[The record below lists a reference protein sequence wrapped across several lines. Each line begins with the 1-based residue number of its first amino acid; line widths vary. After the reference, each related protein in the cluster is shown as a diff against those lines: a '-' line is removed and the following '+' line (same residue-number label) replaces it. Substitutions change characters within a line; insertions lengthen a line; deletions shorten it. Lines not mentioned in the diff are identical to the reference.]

1 MKEKNTLTKE
11 RRGALREA
19 DKLQKAKLREEKK
32 TQKAILRK
40 EKIEEK
46 KKLQA
51 KKKTKMTVFRKMQET
66 FSPEEKAKINHHF
79 DDFKL
84 HCHMAKKETDFLYE
98 DIEEALLYYKN
109 EGKITLDEA
118 LHRLSNEKLGG
129 FYANPASLW
138 FALDD
143 AAKIYPF
150 SMQEGYMN
158 VFRMAM
164 NMKEDVVPEILQMA
178 LNFTIPRFPVFATTL
193 KKGFFW
199 HYLDSTKRRFTV
211 HEAKDVPCS
220 PIPIS
225 QSGSQAFR
233 VLYYKNRISVEFF
246 HILTDGT
253 GAVAFLRALVAEY
266 LRLLG
271 YEAEAD
277 ETLIDITEAPVKEE
291 IRNEF
296 AHVEKPK
303 NSTGFMDSIALQMSG
318 HHASTLPC
326 RIVHLK
332 FKSDDIKT
340 VAKRHGVTV
349 TAYLLALM
357 FIATKASTE
366 EMSGDIKIQVP
377 VNMRKFYPSKTLRN
391 FSMYTGIKIPVEEIT
406 TIEKI
411 LPTITEQIKEKT
423 SKEAMSAMVA
433 GTDKL
438 VNGIKFIP
446 LVIKSPVAKLI
457 YGFLGERVFTTTLSN
472 LGVVTMPKGF
482 AEHIK
487 DMEFTL
493 GAFKTNKAAC
503 TAITYGDTTTF
514 TITKNTTSP
523 VFEEKMFSLLSREGL
538 NPIAEGS
545 PIYEY

>member
-1 MKEKNTLTKE
+1 
-11 RRGALREA
+11 
-19 DKLQKAKLREEKK
+19 
-32 TQKAILRK
+32 
-40 EKIEEK
+40 
-46 KKLQA
+46 
-51 KKKTKMTVFRKMQET
+51 
-66 FSPEEKAKINHHF
+66 
-79 DDFKL
+79 
-84 HCHMAKKETDFLYE
+84 
-98 DIEEALLYYKN
+98 
-109 EGKITLDEA
+109 
-118 LHRLSNEKLGG
+118 
-129 FYANPASLW
+129 
-138 FALDD
+138 
-143 AAKIYPF
+143 
-150 SMQEGYMN
+150 
-158 VFRMAM
+158 
-164 NMKEDVVPEILQMA
+164 
-178 LNFTIPRFPVFATTL
+178 
-193 KKGFFW
+193 
-199 HYLDSTKRRFTV
+199 
-211 HEAKDVPCS
+211 
-220 PIPIS
+220 
-225 QSGSQAFR
+225 

-303 NSTGFMDSIALQMSG
+303 NSTGFMDSNALQMSG
-318 HHASTLPC
+318 NHASTLPC

-406 TIEKI
+406 TIEEI

-438 VNGIKFIP
+438 VNAIKFIP

-503 TAITYGDTTTF
+503 TAITYDDTTTF

>member
-1 MKEKNTLTKE
+1 MKEKKTLTP
-11 RRGALREA
+11 
-19 DKLQKAKLREEKK
+19 EEKA
-32 TQKAILRK
+32 AIK
-40 EKIEEK
+40 EK
-46 KKLQA
+46 KKAEKAALRLEKKKQKKEIKA
-51 KKKTKMTVFRKMQET
+51 KKKTKMTVFRQMQES
-66 FSPEEKAKINHHF
+66 FSPEEKEKIHRHF
-79 DDFKL
+79 EDFKL
-84 HCHMAKKETDFLYE
+84 HCHMAKKETDLLVE

-109 EGKITLDEA
+109 TGTITLDEA
-118 LHRLSNEKLGG
+118 LQRLSNEKLGG
-129 FYANPASLW
+129 FYANPSSLW

-150 SMQEGYMN
+150 SMQEGYMS
-158 VFRMAM
+158 VFRIAM
-164 NMKEDVVPEILQMA
+164 NMKEDVVPELLQMA
-178 LNFTIPRFPVFATTL
+178 LNFTIKRFPVFATTL

-253 GAVAFLRALVAEY
+253 GAVAFLRTLVAEY

-271 YEAEAD
+271 YEAEGD
-277 ETLIDITEAPVKEE
+277 ETLIDISDPPEKEE

-303 NSTGFMDSIALQMSG
+303 NSTGFMDKNALQMG
-318 HHASTLPC
+318 GNHASTLPC
-326 RIVHLK
+326 RIIHLK
-332 FKSDDIKT
+332 LKVDDIKAA
-340 VAKRHGVTV
+340 AKRHGITV
-349 TAYLLALM
+349 TTYLIALM
-357 FIATKASTE
+357 FLATKGATE
-366 EMSGDIKIQVP
+366 EMSGDINIQVP

-391 FSMYTGIKIPVEEIT
+391 FSMYTGIRIPIDQIT
-406 TIEKI
+406 TVDDMI
-411 LPTITEQIKEKT
+411 PTIKSQIEEKT
-423 SKEAMSAMVA
+423 SREAMSAMVA

-446 LVIKSPVAKLI
+446 MVIKSPVAKLI
-457 YGFLGERVFTTTLSN
+457 YGFLGERVFTTTISN
-472 LGVVTMPKGF
+472 IGVVTMPRGF

-493 GAFKTNKAAC
+493 GASKTNKASCA
-503 TAITYGDTTTF
+503 AITYGDTLTL

-523 VFEEKMFSLLSREGL
+523 AFEEKMHSIMLREGL
-538 NPIAEGS
+538 NPTVEGS
-545 PIYEY
+545 PVYEY